1 MNTTAINNALKTVTD
16 WNATKDRVV
25 YKLVNT
31 DNSIYDLSHIPHR
44 KFFDLSIIFY
54 VVLEYGLDGV
64 SSAIVNDRLLDEWG
78 VDIDTIY
85 EAATRNT
92 PKLLPATINTLE
104 AMMFGMMGGSEEFL
118 DSVSGMNGSNIY
130 VLTNTRVSNGFAA
143 ILYPNLL
150 GSIAKN
156 IGSFYILPSSVQ
168 EALIVP
174 SAFGMDTA
182 SMVGMV
188 RSVNAT
194 EVSASDFL
202 SNNIYYFDNSKQEIA
217 CICQ

>member
-1 MNTTAINNALKTVTD
+1 MTTTTINALKTVTD
-16 WNATKDRVV
+16 WNATKDKVV

-31 DNSIYDLSHIPHR
+31 VNSTYDLSCIPH
-44 KFFDLSIIFY
+44 KEFFDLSIVFY
-54 VVLEYGLDGV
+54 VILEYGFDCV
-64 SSAIVNDRLLDEWG
+64 SSAIVTDKLLEAWG
-78 VDIDTIY
+78 VDIETLY

-104 AMMFGMMGGSEEFL
+104 AMILGMMDGSEEFSDNITDL
-118 DSVSGMNGSNIY
+118 SGNNIY
-130 VLTNTRVSNGFAA
+130 VLTNNRITNGFAS
-143 ILYPNLL
+143 ILYPDVL
-150 GSIAKN
+150 GRIGKN
-156 IGSFYILPSSVQ
+156 VGSFYILPSSVQ

-174 SAFGMDTA
+174 STFGMDTA
-182 SMVGMV
+182 SMVDMV

-217 CICQ
+217 CICN